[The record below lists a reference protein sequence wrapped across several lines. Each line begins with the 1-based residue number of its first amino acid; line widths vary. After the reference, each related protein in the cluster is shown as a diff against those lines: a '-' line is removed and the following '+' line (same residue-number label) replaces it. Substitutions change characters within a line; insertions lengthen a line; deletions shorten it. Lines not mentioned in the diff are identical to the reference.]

1 MGTSNSWGKDNVRKW
16 LIYLLKFSLWLAGLY
31 ACCFIYIEKM
41 YFIASG
47 FYFIFSNLGKRKEGE
62 MSAYSVF
69 NKGYKQLPGTF
80 SAEDMFRG
88 KTGLKQS
95 ESKIMDE
102 DEVDKAKSIDEYFKN
117 QSKYGNRPCYC
128 GS

>member
-1 MGTSNSWGKDNVRKW
+1 MGTSNSWGKDDVRKW
-16 LIYLLKFSLWLAGLY
+16 LIYLLKFSLWLAWLY

-80 SAEDMFRG
+80 S
-88 KTGLKQS
+88 
-95 ESKIMDE
+95 
-102 DEVDKAKSIDEYFKN
+102 V
-117 QSKYGNRPCYC
+117 
-128 GS
+128 